1 MHSVQMTLNPE
12 IKTFEERTVAGIM
25 MELRRKDVSSTL
37 GEWRDEVRRLF
48 ALSSM
53 KMLNNWKS
61 QELLCDLK
69 I

>member
-1 MHSVQMTLNPE
+1 MLVHSVQMTLNPE

-37 GEWRDEVRRLF
+37 GEWKDEVKRLF

-53 KMLNNWKS
+53 KMLNN
-61 QELLCDLK
+61 
-69 I
+69 